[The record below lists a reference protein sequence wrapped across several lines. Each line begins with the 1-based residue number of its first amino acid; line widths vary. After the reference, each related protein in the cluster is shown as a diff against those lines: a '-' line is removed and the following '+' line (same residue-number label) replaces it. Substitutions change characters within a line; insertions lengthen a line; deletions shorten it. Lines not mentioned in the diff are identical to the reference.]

1 MLAQRFTNITDALPE
16 FRCQGVALGQAFA
29 SPLTGDAVATV
40 LVGGMMTVMNGHFEM
55 FAGTSPPTDV
65 LRPFRHARL
74 LTCASRHRR
83 RRTMVFRFRKGQFLR
98 RFEFVRP
105 HASGIQK
112 TRRRGVRGISDKRQ
126 EDEALRPPLDGV
138 GARYRQQPRHEEL
151 GFDFPHQGLLSP
163 AHQNRRERRYSRNH
177 LRHHALR
184 GQNSRLRQ
192 VHGRREAGRHGRYND
207 LHTVFVTSW
216 GLIIINNG

>member
-1 MLAQRFTNITDALPE
+1 
-16 FRCQGVALGQAFA
+16 
-29 SPLTGDAVATV
+29 
-40 LVGGMMTVMNGHFEM
+40 MTVMNGHFEM

-83 RRTMVFRFRKGQFLR
+83 RRTMVFRFREEKILR

-105 HASGIQK
+105 HASRIQK
-112 TRRRGVRGISDKRQ
+112 GRRHGLRDISDKRQ

-163 AHQNRRERRYSRNH
+163 AHQNSRERRYSRNH

-184 GQNSRLRQ
+184 GQNSRFCKVLCWRKA
-192 VHGRREAGRHGRYND
+192 GGPRRYHA
-207 LHTVFVTSW
+207 LHAKFLV
-216 GLIIINNG
+216 